1 MVASVSKEKELFRYL
16 GLLSNEVIQVQ
27 KTLQTIGSHEARVRT
42 ALDELALE
50 KEILVEQTDRLET
63 LVKQTAT
70 SAIVDAELE
79 HERQEG
85 MESEKVALQTQ
96 IMEMEESLQSE
107 EAKVREL
114 EEQFNA
120 QLQDL
125 TGQIQEKDRLLE
137 VRDIAMKDLKVA
149 ADSLN
154 RLLTGLSSNG
164 DSRPVVHE
172 EPQDDSQVNAA
183 DAIEETDEQEPAE
196 IEDMEIDLQEK
207 EWALGVKSLELEMN
221 KQSRAGRVEESG
233 TSVDAKS
240 KKKPL
245 RLVSL
250 LSDMGGKRFL

>member
-1 MVASVSKEKELFRYL
+1 
-16 GLLSNEVIQVQ
+16 
-27 KTLQTIGSHEARVRT
+27 
-42 ALDELALE
+42 
-50 KEILVEQTDRLET
+50 
-63 LVKQTAT
+63 
-70 SAIVDAELE
+70 
-79 HERQEG
+79 
-85 MESEKVALQTQ
+85 
-96 IMEMEESLQSE
+96 
-107 EAKVREL
+107 
-114 EEQFNA
+114 
-120 QLQDL
+120 
-125 TGQIQEKDRLLE
+125 

>member
-1 MVASVSKEKELFRYL
+1 
-16 GLLSNEVIQVQ
+16 
-27 KTLQTIGSHEARVRT
+27 
-42 ALDELALE
+42 
-50 KEILVEQTDRLET
+50 
-63 LVKQTAT
+63 
-70 SAIVDAELE
+70 
-79 HERQEG
+79 
-85 MESEKVALQTQ
+85 
-96 IMEMEESLQSE
+96 MEMEESLQSE

-164 DSRPVVHE
+164 DSRPVDHE
-172 EPQDDSQVNAA
+172 EPQDDPQAEAA
-183 DAIEETDEQEPAE
+183 DAIEETDEREAAE
-196 IEDMEIDLQEK
+196 IENMEVDLQEK